1 MEPLGFLAAMDL
13 ESNINS
19 VKERI
24 EKAAAK
30 VGRDS
35 SDVQL
40 VAVSKRVKP
49 ERILEAL
56 ELGINT
62 FGENYA
68 QEFRDKQRILA
79 SETDNK
85 INWHFIGQIQKNK
98 VKYIVGK
105 ADLIHS
111 LDSLSVAQEINKRAK
126 GLGVEVPVLVEV
138 DTGGEE
144 SKGGVSS
151 SKLEEFIGEL
161 DALPALSVQGLMT
174 MPPYFD
180 NVELSR
186 PYFIKLRE
194 TRDSLISKFP
204 GLKELSMGMS
214 GDFEVAIEEGATIVR
229 VGTAIFGERDK

>member
-1 MEPLGFLAAMDL
+1 MDL
-13 ESNINS
+13 ESNLNR
-19 VKERI
+19 VRERI

-35 SDVQL
+35 SEVEL
-40 VAVSKRVKP
+40 VAVSKRFQP
-49 ERILEAL
+49 ERIVEAL
-56 ELGINT
+56 EIGINS

-68 QEFRDKQRILA
+68 QEFRDKYKIL
-79 SETDNK
+79 EELTDKK

-111 LDSLSVAQEINKRAK
+111 LDSLSVAQEMDKRAK
-126 GLGVEVPVLVEV
+126 GLGITVPVLIEV
-138 DTGGEE
+138 DTGGED

-151 SKLEEFIGEL
+151 SKLEEFLGEI
-161 DALPALSVQGLMT
+161 DALPTLDVQGLMT

-180 NVELSR
+180 DKEMAR

-194 TRDSLISKFP
+194 IRNSLIAKFP
-204 GLKELSMGMS
+204 GLKQLSMGMS
-214 GDFEVAIEEGATIVR
+214 GDFEIAIEEGATIVR
-229 VGTAIFGERDK
+229 VGTAIFGERDN